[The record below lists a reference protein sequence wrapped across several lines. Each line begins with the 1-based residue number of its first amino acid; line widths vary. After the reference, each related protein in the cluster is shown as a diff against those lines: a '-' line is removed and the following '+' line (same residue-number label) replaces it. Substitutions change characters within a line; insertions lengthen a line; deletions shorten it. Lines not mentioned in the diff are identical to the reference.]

1 MLHVAEAARV
11 SVATVSAY
19 INGTTTV
26 SQELSARIEQAIRE
40 IGYKRNAIARSLKVG
55 TTRTVGLTV
64 PHITNPF
71 FTDVVSVIQQAFDR
85 AGYAV
90 MLCCTDEDLNNQ
102 DDQIRLLLD
111 RMVDGL
117 IVARVGDSA
126 FLKETVER
134 ANVPVVLLDRE
145 CENVD
150 TDRVVLDNHQAVFEA
165 ITYLVDLGHKRI
177 GYITGSFDISPMRDR
192 MAGYRAALLAAGL
205 TFDQSLVRSGDL
217 HEADGYTAAMQL
229 LSLHE
234 RPTAIFSANNPMVVG
249 AMKAIRDIGLS
260 CPEDISIICFDDFP
274 WADVFHP
281 QLTTIA
287 QPVQAIGEQAA
298 MLLLDRLNGNRD
310 APSRRLVLKGRL
322 MVRNSCRPLSATT
335 GAATPKIAT
344 SLV

>member
-1 MLHVAEAARV
+1 M
-11 SVATVSAY
+11 
-19 INGTTTV
+19 
-26 SQELSARIEQAIRE
+26 
-40 IGYKRNAIARSLKVG
+40 
-55 TTRTVGLTV
+55 
-64 PHITNPF
+64 
-71 FTDVVSVIQQAFDR
+71 
-85 AGYAV
+85 
-90 MLCCTDEDLNNQ
+90 
-102 DDQIRLLLD
+102 
-111 RMVDGL
+111 
-117 IVARVGDSA
+117 
-126 FLKETVER
+126 
-134 ANVPVVLLDRE
+134 
-145 CENVD
+145 
-150 TDRVVLDNHQAVFEA
+150 FEA

-249 AMKAIRDIGLS
+249 AMKAIRDIGVS